1 MPFDCELI
9 TDGLLAQPVNAI
21 SSLAFL
27 VSASALV
34 RSGLRIHAALMAA
47 VAVGSVLFHGFPSS
61 MSSVAHDLA
70 VLALVIAVAAIVLRR
85 PSVVL
90 WLPTALLLGGLVVWF
105 FSRTG
110 GPLCDPTST
119 VQGHA
124 IWHLLAAT
132 GVTLIFQQETA

>member
-47 VAVGSVLFHGFPSS
+47 LAVGSVLFHGFPSS
-61 MSSVAHDLA
+61 VSSVVHDLA
-70 VLALVIAVAAIVLRR
+70 LLALVITVVAIVFRR
-85 PSVVL
+85 PSIAL
-90 WLPTALLLGGLVVWF
+90 SWPMALLVGGLVVWF

-124 IWHLLAAT
+124 IWHLVAAI